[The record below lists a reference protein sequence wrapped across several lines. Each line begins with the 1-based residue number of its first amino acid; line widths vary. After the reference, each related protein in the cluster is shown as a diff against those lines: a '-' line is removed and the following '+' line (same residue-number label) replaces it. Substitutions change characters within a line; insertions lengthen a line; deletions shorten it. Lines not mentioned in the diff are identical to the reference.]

1 MAMAR
6 SDETT
11 PLLLDVESV
20 DSYDLKPL
28 SEAFSPVRK
37 AERSRNEKDLKLVAV
52 FVATFDT
59 RHGVFQPR
67 YNQ

>member
-20 DSYDLKPL
+20 DSYDLKLLP
-28 SEAFSPVRK
+28 ETFSPVRK
-37 AERSRNEKDLKLVAV
+37 VERSSNEKDRKLVAV

-59 RHGVFQPR
+59 RHGAFQPR
-67 YNQ
+67 V